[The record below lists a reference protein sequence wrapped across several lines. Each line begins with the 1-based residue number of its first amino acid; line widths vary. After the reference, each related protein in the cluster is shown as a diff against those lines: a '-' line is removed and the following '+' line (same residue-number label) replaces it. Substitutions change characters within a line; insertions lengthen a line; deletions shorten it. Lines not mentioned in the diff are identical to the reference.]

1 MGRLGLSARLMAI
14 GASVLLVLWLLILA
28 AYYRSNVS
36 NLHDTSPER
45 LAAITRILSRT
56 DPGERAGLV
65 AALSSPPLSFSLAA
79 GETQGRLSPS
89 TEAPAHPGGEDI
101 TGRPEF
107 VRHREVL
114 GQSLVSIRIAEGR
127 VLRPLLLRWGGA
139 SFLPLTYILR
149 LDDGSLLIVAGRVAP
164 GFNLFGLPVGL
175 GAGLVGTI
183 MGLLVLLLVQR
194 EIRPLLT
201 LARAADRMD
210 PSGPPIRLPAVSGRT
225 REVRSLI
232 QAFGRM
238 QDRLQLLL
246 SSRLAL
252 ISGVQHDVR
261 SFATRLRLR
270 VEAIP
275 EEKDREKAIRDI
287 EDMIRLL
294 DDALLSARGAQGS
307 LDEELIDLVDFLK
320 GDIGDL
326 QRSGMPVTLAPLP
339 AGEIAVLAD
348 RLALRRMVA
357 NLVDNA
363 VKYGERAKVSLGLEG
378 PWAVIGIADE
388 GPGIAAADRL
398 MLLEPFARGEPSRA
412 RQTGGA
418 GLGLAIVRT
427 LAEAHGGTIEIGGSS
442 TGGITE
448 GKRHTDDASV
458 REGAVVRIRLPLF
471 DQTI

>member
-28 AYYRSNVS
+28 AYYRSNVT
-36 NLHDTSPER
+36 NLRDSSPER
-45 LAAITRILSRT
+45 LAAITRLLSRA
-56 DPGERAGLV
+56 DPSERADLV
-65 AALSSPPLSFSLAA
+65 AALSAPPLSFSLAA
-79 GETQGRLSPS
+79 GETHGGLSQSSP
-89 TEAPAHPGGEDI
+89 APALPNVDV

-107 VRHREVL
+107 ATHRAVL
-114 GQSLVSIRIAEGR
+114 GQSLVSIRAAEGR
-127 VLRPLLLRWGGA
+127 VLRPLLLRLGGA

-149 LDDGSLLIVAGRVAP
+149 LDDGSHLIVAGRVAP

-339 AGEIAVLAD
+339 AGEISVLAD

-378 PWAVIGIADE
+378 AWAVIGIADE
-388 GPGIAAADRL
+388 GPGIAPADRL

-418 GLGLAIVRT
+418 GLGLAIVRA
-427 LAEAHGGTIEIGGSS
+427 LAEAHGGTIEIGGTA
-442 TGGITE
+442 TGGMTE
-448 GKRHTDDASV
+448 GKRRTDDASV
-458 REGAVVRIRLPLF
+458 REGAVVLIRLPLF
-471 DQTI
+471 QQTI

>member
-56 DPGERAGLV
+56 DPGERAGFV

-79 GETQGRLSPS
+79 DETQGRLSPS
-89 TEAPAHPGGEDI
+89 PEAPPLPGGEDI

-139 SFLPLTYILR
+139 GFLPLTYILR

-275 EEKDREKAIRDI
+275 DAAERARAVKDI
-287 EDMIRLL
+287 EDMIQLL
-294 DDALLSARGAQGS
+294 DNALISARAGSGS
-307 LDEELIDLVDFLK
+307 LDEELIDLDEWLAGEVS
-320 GDIGDL
+320 DL
-326 QRSGMPVTLAPLP
+326 RRNGIPVTQGAMPHQTV
-339 AGEIAVLAD
+339 EVLAD
-348 RLALRRMVA
+348 RLAIKRILG

-363 VKYGERAKVSLGLEG
+363 VKYGNRAKVGLQHTEQE
-378 PWAVIGIADE
+378 AVLFVRDA
-388 GPGIAAADRL
+388 GPGIPPEMRAL
-398 MLLEPFARGEPSRA
+398 LLEPFTRGEPSRA
-412 RQTGGA
+412 RGTGGA
-418 GLGLAIVRT
+418 GLGLAIVQT
-427 LAEAHGGTIEIGGSS
+427 LAHAHGGAIEISEGPDGG
-442 TGGITE
+442 TE
-448 GKRHTDDASV
+448 V
-458 REGAVVRIRLPLF
+458 RVRLPRF
-471 DQTI
+471 QSQASAG